1 MVRISPTEV
10 AVADISSFREIHK
23 TSTAF
28 TKADWYRGQ
37 DPTQLNEESIGIFG
51 TESNKLH
58 AERKRLMAPGF
69 SKTAILRWEPH
80 IKKTIALAV
89 QKIER
94 DAKTGT
100 ADILQWWTWMTADI
114 FGELGF
120 GQPFGLLVNEKVA
133 CDQSPVLEQADIPI
147 RKLHILP
154 TSRPP

>member
-1 MVRISPTEV
+1 M
-10 AVADISSFREIHK
+10 ADISSFREIHK

-28 TKADWYRGQ
+28 TKSDWYRGQ
-37 DPTQLNEESIGIFG
+37 DPSQVNAETTGIFG

-69 SKTAILRWEPH
+69 SKSSILRWEPD

-94 DAKTGT
+94 DARAGT

-114 FGELGF
+114 FGELAF
-120 GQPFGLLVNEKVA
+120 GQSFGLLATEKVA
-133 CDQSPVLEQADIPI
+133 CNQLPVL
-147 RKLHILP
+147 
-154 TSRPP
+154 